1 MQITYLIRASHPE
14 YVKKSLQFND
24 KKGDTLEQAF
34 LQKDIK
40 EVNKHMER
48 YLPSLA
54 IRELQIKITRRY
66 HFTRWDYHS
75 TRMPVIKK
83 KKWEITNDIKV
94 VEKSEPS
101 SIAGGKVK
109 WCSCHITGPIWP
121 SNSMSMYIP
130 QRIENIC
137 LCKNLH
143 LNVHS
148 NIIHNGQKVLTPQI
162 FINWWRD
169 KQDVDRYTAE
179 Y

>member
-66 HFTRWDYHS
+66 HFTR
-75 TRMPVIKK
+75 
-83 KKWEITNDIKV
+83 
-94 VEKSEPS
+94 
-101 SIAGGKVK
+101 
-109 WCSCHITGPIWP
+109 
-121 SNSMSMYIP
+121 
-130 QRIENIC
+130 
-137 LCKNLH
+137 
-143 LNVHS
+143 
-148 NIIHNGQKVLTPQI
+148 
-162 FINWWRD
+162 
-169 KQDVDRYTAE
+169 
-179 Y
+179 